1 MTEESSFIILTSKY
15 VYIKSGI
22 IQNPMAVILN
32 IDTSTDHC
40 SVALTAEGMVLAHQE
55 EGGGRNHAALLSDY
69 IKYCLDFAR
78 SKELKL
84 EAVAVSMGPGSYTG
98 LRIGLSEAKG
108 LAYALDVPLIGIDT
122 LRILACN
129 VMFTQELEGDEIF
142 VPMIDAR
149 RMEVYTA
156 AFDFALEE
164 VIPQQALI
172 LDAGSYADIIA
183 SNRRVLMFGNG
194 SDKARSVITA
204 PNVTFIP
211 DIHPLAID
219 MIALAER
226 AYSRREFID
235 LAYST
240 PNYIKDFQAS
250 TPKKSV
256 LG

>member
-1 MTEESSFIILTSKY
+1 
-15 VYIKSGI
+15 
-22 IQNPMAVILN
+22 MAVILN

-78 SKELKL
+78 EKELKL

-108 LAYALDVPLIGIDT
+108 LAYALNIPLIGINT
-122 LRILACN
+122 LRIMACN

-156 AFDFALEE
+156 AYDFALNE
-164 VIPQQALI
+164 VMPQQALI
-172 LDAGSYADIIA
+172 LTPESYADIISA
-183 SNRRVLMFGNG
+183 NRKIVMFGNG
-194 SDKARSVITA
+194 SDKARDVITA
-204 PNVTFIP
+204 PNVTFVP
-211 DIHPLAID
+211 DVAPLAID
-219 MIALAER
+219 MIALAEQ
-226 AYSRREFID
+226 AYANKDFLD
-235 LAYST
+235 LAYSV
-240 PNYIKDFQAS
+240 PNYIKDFQAT
-250 TPKKSV
+250 TPKKNV
-256 LG
+256 FG

>member
-1 MTEESSFIILTSKY
+1 M
-15 VYIKSGI
+15 
-22 IQNPMAVILN
+22 
-32 IDTSTDHC
+32 
-40 SVALTAEGMVLAHQE
+40 
-55 EGGGRNHAALLSDY
+55 
-69 IKYCLDFAR
+69 
-78 SKELKL
+78 
-84 EAVAVSMGPGSYTG
+84 
-98 LRIGLSEAKG
+98 
-108 LAYALDVPLIGIDT
+108 
-122 LRILACN
+122 ACN

-156 AFDFALEE
+156 AFDFSLEA
-164 VIPQQALI
+164 VMPQQALI
-172 LDAGSYADIIA
+172 LDADSYADIIA

-194 SDKARSVITA
+194 SDKARGLITA
-204 PNVTFIP
+204 PNVTFVP

-226 AYSRREFID
+226 AYTRRDFID
-235 LAYST
+235 IAYST

>member
-1 MTEESSFIILTSKY
+1 M
-15 VYIKSGI
+15 SGSVI
-22 IQNPMAVILN
+22 TNCITMAVILN
-32 IDTSTDHC
+32 IETSVDHC

-78 SKELKL
+78 EKELKL
-84 EAVAVSMGPGSYTG
+84 EAVAVSLGPGSYTG

-108 LAYALDVPLIGIDT
+108 LAYALGVPLIGIDT
-122 LRILACN
+122 LRIMACN
-129 VMFTQELEGDEIF
+129 VMFTHELEGDEIF

-156 AFDFALEE
+156 AFDFALEPVME
-164 VIPQQALI
+164 QQALI
-172 LDAGSYADIIA
+172 LGPDSYKDLIERYPRI
-183 SNRRVLMFGNG
+183 LMFGNG
-194 SDKARSVITA
+194 SDKARDLITT

-226 AYSRREFID
+226 AYSRKEFVDI
-235 LAYST
+235 AYSV

-256 LG
+256 LE